1 MPQRFIRYFV
11 QQINKFET
19 LPHTTMKINYTSKIG
34 SVVLA
39 TLLTGL
45 MNSCASHKTSAVTPI
60 NLPKSQI
67 ALAAPK
73 SLEGAWIKLRSH
85 DPSSGTHIDWWYI
98 KNGEAHHYW
107 DSPDSAGGAMV
118 NGHPVSPTSLGR
130 PQYSSVKILP
140 SCEDSLGRH
149 YVLASYTYVPT
160 GATAKLSIKNDD
172 RHETTLCR
180 SASMEKGYAE
190 LSNEP
195 ALITFKSAD
204 QGVYEGTIKGVL
216 GAWGMGVQH
225 VDSITIFT
233 R

>member
-1 MPQRFIRYFV
+1 M
-11 QQINKFET
+11 QIN
-19 LPHTTMKINYTSKIG
+19 HTIKIG

-39 TLLTGL
+39 MLLTGL
-45 MNSCASHKTSAVTPI
+45 MNSCASHKTGVITPI
-60 NLPKSQI
+60 NLPKVQHT
-67 ALAAPK
+67 LAAPK

-85 DPSSGTHIDWWYI
+85 GASFGTHTDWWYI

-107 DSPDSAGGAMV
+107 DDPGSAGEKME
-118 NGHPVSPTSLGR
+118 NGHPVSPASLDSPERLLRGH
-130 PQYSSVKILP
+130 K
-140 SCEDSLGRH
+140 DSLGRY

-204 QGVYEGTIKGVL
+204 QGAYEGTIKGVL